1 MVEAEGNASTH
12 TDELRV
18 ESELQQAEP
27 RTASPDEG
35 TEARGEGKKESK
47 KRKRQQQHN
56 QDRRQSPNRS
66 DGIDRYLCAGQA
78 QAEVHWHSKMYSDI
92 YLPLNALATT
102 CMAAYNPYQARVEAR
117 GYSVNR
123 FRCDNGRGYKNFRTI
138 LAGAGTTYEPCPP
151 YAHHKNGV
159 AERIIGVITEKA
171 RAMMIDAQVPVEF
184 WGEAV
189 NSANY
194 LHRMAPN
201 NSLIKRDDRDGHKA
215 PYDTPHEMLHAY
227 GKPKRDAEGKDISY
241 KAPTHHLR
249 RFGCYVS
256 KLIPEAQRSS
266 KFGPKSKLGCMMVG
280 YVHDPTTN
288 WQIWNPQFKKASTQ
302 SDVIFDEERN
312 AYITCPPPST
322 NEKVCDGYT
331 RPPTRGNTCGR
342 A

>member
-1 MVEAEGNASTH
+1 MRPH
-12 TDELRV
+12 TQTNY
-18 ESELQQAEP
+18 ESNP
-27 RTASPDEG
+27 NC
-35 TEARGEGKKESK
+35 SK
-47 KRKRQQQHN
+47 
-56 QDRRQSPNRS
+56 PNRQPHLQTRVPRPEVKGRRKARRGRGS
-66 DGIDRYLCAGQA
+66 NRTIRTEDSLRIEVSIERCLCAGQA
-78 QAEVHWHSKMYSDI
+78 QAEGHWHSKMYSDI

-102 CMAAYNPYQARVEAR
+102 CMAVYNPHQARVEAR
-117 GYSVNR
+117 RYSVNR
-123 FRCDNGRGYKNFRTI
+123 FRCDNDRGEYDNKNFRTI

-171 RAMMIDAQVPVEF
+171 RAMMIDAQAPNEF

-189 NSANY
+189 NTANY
-194 LHRMAPN
+194 LLRMTPN
-201 NSLIKRDDRDGHKA
+201 NGLVKRDDRNGYKA
-215 PYDTPHEMLHAY
+215 SYDTPHEMLHAY

-241 KAPTHHLR
+241 KAPTHYLR
-249 RFGCYVS
+249 RFGCHAS

-280 YVHDPTTN
+280 YVHDSTTT
-288 WQIWNPQFKKASTQ
+288 WRIWNPEFEKANTQ

-312 AYITCPPPST
+312 AYIACPPPPT